1 MSNNTVN
8 PANGAGLVNTFI
20 ANANNSNNVSVS
32 RGGGGGAV
40 GGGGGGSWY
49 EAMSKAWGAT
59 LDSQAARITD
69 LSGQIGG
76 GNDQPSSMVAL
87 TAESLRMQFISNNAA
102 TSQNSVGDSLKTLA
116 SRSG

>member
-32 RGGGGGAV
+32 RG